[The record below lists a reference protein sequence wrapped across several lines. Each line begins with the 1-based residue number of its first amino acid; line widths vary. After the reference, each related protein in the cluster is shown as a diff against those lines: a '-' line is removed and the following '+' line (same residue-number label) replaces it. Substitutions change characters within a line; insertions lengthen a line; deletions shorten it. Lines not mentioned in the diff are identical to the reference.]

1 MQPKASRSFARG
13 LAVLEALNRLGSAT
27 ALVLA
32 REAGVPRATVYRLLQ
47 TLLDLGYVRRNPG
60 DDRYQLRLKV
70 RGLSEG
76 FEDEHW
82 ISSVAAPVL
91 LDLTRSISWP
101 CDVSTLEGVR
111 MIIRDTTHRVA
122 PLSID
127 RNMVGREMP
136 LLGSSAGLAYIA
148 FTSEA
153 ERATLLGLLAR
164 SDDPADAPARDTAY
178 AGRVIAA
185 TRRLGYGLRQGG
197 PIWPHSGAVAVP
209 IMDGDRVLGCIST
222 IWMARV
228 INHDEGVARCLAPLR
243 AAKATIEA
251 QLAAGADQD
260 AGLSTSRAD

>member
-27 ALVLA
+27 ALRLA
-32 REAGVPRATVYRLLQ
+32 QESKVPRATVYRLLQ
-47 TLLDLGYVRRNPG
+47 TLLDLGYIRRSPG

-82 ISSVAAPVL
+82 ISAVAAPVL
-91 LDLTRSISWP
+91 LELTKSISWP

-148 FTSEA
+148 FTSAA

-164 SDDPADAPARDTAY
+164 SDDPADAPARDAAY
-178 AGRVIAA
+178 AERVIAA
-185 TRRLGYGLRQGG
+185 TQRLGYGLRQGG
-197 PIWPHSGAVAVP
+197 PIWPHSGAVALP
-209 IMDGDRVLGCIST
+209 IMEGDRVLGCISA

-228 INHDEGVARCLAPLR
+228 IGNDEGVERCLAPLR

-251 QLAAGADQD
+251 RLAAGADQD